1 MYDFYF
7 LSNHLHGQPRL
18 NSMISSPRMLL
29 WGVCFIPARLDIRQ
43 IKGVKRQKQSGG
55 VISPQAPSLSVN
67 TPRSSAFANNVTSPL
82 RQTIS
87 YDTVSAAS
95 PVTKMISGC
104 TCVWAHVNISGSR
117 TASDWICLLAS
128 LSLSLSL
135 CAPKAQMGCE
145 MSLCVFGCVH
155 IVGCLMVCVIMRL
168 QAAGPP
174 AGAAFVWRLRRQAGR

>member
-1 MYDFYF
+1 MYDFF
-7 LSNHLHGQPRL
+7 FFFSNHLYGQPRL
-18 NSMISSPRMLL
+18 NSMISSPWMLL

-43 IKGVKRQKQSGG
+43 IKGVKRQKQSRG
-55 VISPQAPSLSVN
+55 VISPQAQSLSVN
-67 TPRSSAFANNVTSPL
+67 TPRSLAFANNVTSPL

-95 PVTKMISGC
+95 PVMEMISGC
-104 TCVWAHVNISGSR
+104 TCVWAHVNISGSH

-128 LSLSLSL
+128 LSLSLSV
-135 CAPKAQMGCE
+135 PKAQMGCE

-155 IVGCLMVCVIMRL
+155 VVGCLMVCVIMRL

-174 AGAAFVWRLRRQAGR
+174 AGAAFVWSPWRQAGR